1 MPAFETIV
9 RPFMGEETTPKPGV
23 ASIPA
28 IVPNVVIIVGMSG
41 SGKTMNGTLNS
52 STTLYTKKYPKE
64 KKAT

>member
-9 RPFMGEETTPKPGV
+9 RPFVGEQTAPKSGV

-28 IVPNVVIIVGMSG
+28 VVPNVVVIVGMSG
-41 SGKTMNGTLNS
+41 SGKTMNGSFNS

-64 KKAT
+64 KKQT